1 MNRSGRPLRFLGMT
15 LAGWTMLRVV
25 MLWPAAPTVTS
36 VLRTIAPTLSAA
48 PLSPAIAARSTT
60 PLQSSTID
68 VPRVSMNWAPLGDP
82 GRDRRVALALAA
94 LVRFG
99 DPQIAVGPPG
109 EMIASPVPTPAP
121 APMRSRTVTR
131 RSVDFWLVARG
142 GSNRQAGFGGGELGG
157 AQTGVRVAYV
167 LDRDHR
173 LAAFARVDT
182 PLSGKGR
189 EAAVGLDWRPT
200 RLPIRVVVE
209 ERVPLDGGL
218 AAPAAG
224 LVGGFGPV
232 LRHGLRLE
240 GYGQAGVIARGGGE
254 GFADGAVRATR
265 PIGALAGLAFD
276 LGAGAWG
283 GAQRDAARL
292 DLGPTLGASVPVG
305 GHAIRIAL
313 DWRERIAGKARPGSG
328 PALTIGASF

>member
-1 MNRSGRPLRFLGMT
+1 MTRSGRPLRFLGLT
-15 LAGWTMLRVV
+15 LAGWTALRVV
-25 MLWPAAPTVTS
+25 MLWPVTPTVDS
-36 VLRTIAPTLSAA
+36 VIRTMVPGLSAA
-48 PLSPAIAARSTT
+48 PIRPAIAARSSPLPRLPSIDTART
-60 PLQSSTID
+60 PRRKTAI
-68 VPRVSMNWAPLGDP
+68 GDA
-82 GRDRRVALALAA
+82 GRERRIALALAA

-109 EMIASPVPTPAP
+109 EMIPPSPPAP
-121 APMRSRTVTR
+121 SSPPPRTAKR
-131 RSVDFWLVARG
+131 WSADFWLVARG
-142 GSNRQAGFGGGELGG
+142 GSNRQAGFEGGELGG
-157 AQTGVRVAYV
+157 AQAGARLAYA
-167 LDRDHR
+167 LDRGRR
-173 LAAFARVDT
+173 LAAFARFDT
-182 PLSGKGR
+182 PLSSKGR

-200 RLPIRVVVE
+200 RLPVRVVAE
-209 ERVPLDGGL
+209 ERVPIDGGR

-240 GYGQAGVIARGGGE
+240 GYGQAGVIARNGGE

-265 PIGALAGLAFD
+265 PIGTLAPLSFD

-313 DWRERIAGKARPGSG
+313 DWRERVAGNARPGSG